1 MSKKSRKKQKPEET
15 PEVSPAEEPSMEAA
29 EITPPEADAE
39 NVLND
44 ESSTEPAAETAGE
57 ETDLP
62 EGVAP
67 GTLSGEPASGEAPPL
82 ALILEAILF
91 ASQKAVTAKELVAH
105 LRNAA
110 AAVPAATAS
119 PALAY
124 AKVKEGQVNDALV
137 ELQAQVAAS
146 GRAYQVRETATGWLL
161 SSAPGYAPWLRA
173 LYPEAKP
180 TRLSASA
187 LETLAII
194 AYRQPITRADM
205 EAVRGVSVD
214 GVMQTLLDRGLVK
227 IAGRSESAG
236 RPLLYATTQFFLDH
250 FGLRHLDELPNAAEL
265 RHIPLPKAEEEGTP
279 ELPGSPR
286 RNPQRALRRPA
297 PKPSRS
303 PRSSRSASRSS
314 SRRWPKRP
322 LPPVR
327 RSYPT
332 GNPVAVRSTPEPPH
346 LPPNHPMEEL
356 KRLRDAIDAIDGQL
370 VVLLNDRAR
379 LAQEIGRI
387 KERDGR
393 PVYVPERAEHLV

>member
-15 PEVSPAEEPSMEAA
+15 PEVPPVDEVPQEAEEITAPEIAEEIDEA
-29 EITPPEADAE
+29 EIVAIE
-39 NVLND
+39 
-44 ESSTEPAAETAGE
+44 ESSEESSEASEPTGE
-57 ETDLP
+57 EAEPQELP

-67 GTLSGEPASGEAPPL
+67 GTLSGEPASGEAPAL

-91 ASQKAVTAKELVAH
+91 ASQKAVTAKELVTH

-110 AAVPAATAS
+110 AAVPGETAS

-265 RHIPLPKAEEEGTP
+265 RHIPLPKAEVEENPAAPAADEGTP
-279 ELPGSPR
+279 ELPGV
-286 RNPQRALRRPA
+286 
-297 PKPSRS
+297 
-303 PRSSRSASRSS
+303 SSESSAEEFAESTEEAVLETVEVSEIIE
-314 SRRWPKRP
+314 
-322 LPPVR
+322 VR
-327 RSYPT
+327 ESVVFEEVANAASPT
-332 GNPVAVRSTPEPPH
+332 GQ
-346 LPPNHPMEEL
+346 EEL
-356 KRLRDAIDAIDGQL
+356 PGEESESAPDH
-370 VVLLNDRAR
+370 
-379 LAQEIGRI
+379 
-387 KERDGR
+387 
-393 PVYVPERAEHLV
+393 P

>member
-15 PEVSPAEEPSMEAA
+15 PEVPPVDETSQESPEITSPEIAEEENPVLEESSAATASEAA
-29 EITPPEADAE
+29 ECTGEDA
-39 NVLND
+39 
-44 ESSTEPAAETAGE
+44 
-57 ETDLP
+57 DLP

-91 ASQKAVTAKELVAH
+91 ASQKAVTAKELVTH

-110 AAVPAATAS
+110 AAVPPETVS

-124 AKVKEGQVNDALV
+124 ARVKEAQVNDALV
-137 ELQAQVAAS
+137 ELQSQVAAS

-161 SSAPGYAPWLRA
+161 SSAPGFAPWLRA

-250 FGLRHLDELPNAAEL
+250 FGLRHLDELPNSAEL
-265 RHIPLPKAEEEGTP
+265 RHIPLPRSESDPAPSSDGVNP
-279 ELPGSPR
+279 ELPEVPVEEPVESAE
-286 RNPQRALRRPA
+286 NPDPETVEVTEIIELRESVVFEEVA
-297 PKPSRS
+297 GD
-303 PRSSRSASRSS
+303 AAGQE
-314 SRRWPKRP
+314 P
-322 LPPVR
+322 LP
-327 RSYPT
+327 SEDQT
-332 GNPVAVRSTPEPPH
+332 ESPE
-346 LPPNHPMEEL
+346 
-356 KRLRDAIDAIDGQL
+356 
-370 VVLLNDRAR
+370 
-379 LAQEIGRI
+379 
-387 KERDGR
+387 
-393 PVYVPERAEHLV
+393 

>member
-1 MSKKSRKKQKPEET
+1 MSKKSRKKQKPDET
-15 PEVSPAEEPSMEAA
+15 PEAPPVDETSEA
-29 EITPPEADAE
+29 I
-39 NVLND
+39 
-44 ESSTEPAAETAGE
+44 AETAVAE
-57 ETDLP
+57 ESSIERSDEPDEAAAEGTPSDELP

-67 GTLSGEPASGEAPPL
+67 HTLSGEPASGEAPPL

-91 ASQKAVTAKELVAH
+91 ASQKAVTAKELVTH

-110 AAVPAATAS
+110 AAVPAETAS

-137 ELQAQVAAS
+137 ELQAQVAAT

-180 TRLSASA
+180 TRLSTSA

-265 RHIPLPKAEEEGTP
+265 RHIPLPKAEAEESVGSSAPDEGTP
-279 ELPGSPR
+279 ELPGVTAEEPAVSSLETVEVTEIIEVRESVVFEEVAEGASPSGQEEI
-286 RNPQRALRRPA
+286 PGEE
-297 PKPSRS
+297 
-303 PRSSRSASRSS
+303 
-314 SRRWPKRP
+314 
-322 LPPVR
+322 
-327 RSYPT
+327 T
-332 GNPVAVRSTPEPPH
+332 EGSTDH
-346 LPPNHPMEEL
+346 H
-356 KRLRDAIDAIDGQL
+356 
-370 VVLLNDRAR
+370 
-379 LAQEIGRI
+379 
-387 KERDGR
+387 
-393 PVYVPERAEHLV
+393 

>member
-1 MSKKSRKKQKPEET
+1 MSKKSRKNKKPEEAS
-15 PEVSPAEEPSMEAA
+15 EVSSIEETSQESTEMTDSEIVTDETTVLQESHTETTADIAEE
-29 EITPPEADAE
+29 
-39 NVLND
+39 
-44 ESSTEPAAETAGE
+44 ETAIH
-57 ETDLP
+57 DLP

-67 GTLSGEPASGEAPPL
+67 GTLSGEPASGDAPAL
-82 ALILEAILF
+82 SLILEAILF
-91 ASQKAVTAKELVAH
+91 ASQKAVTAKELVTH

-110 AAVPAATAS
+110 AAVPAETAS
-119 PALAY
+119 PALSY
-124 AKVKEGQVNDALV
+124 AKVKEGQVHDSLV
-137 ELQAQVAAS
+137 ELQALVAAS

-265 RHIPLPKAEEEGTP
+265 RHIPLPKAEVEESTSASDEATP
-279 ELPGSPR
+279 ELPGVSAEDSAEESFENAGDPALQTVEVTEIIEVRESVVFEEVAEAASPSG
-286 RNPQRALRRPA
+286 Q
-297 PKPSRS
+297 
-303 PRSSRSASRSS
+303 
-314 SRRWPKRP
+314 
-322 LPPVR
+322 
-327 RSYPT
+327 
-332 GNPVAVRSTPEPPH
+332 
-346 LPPNHPMEEL
+346 EEL
-356 KRLRDAIDAIDGQL
+356 PGED
-370 VVLLNDRAR
+370 
-379 LAQEIGRI
+379 
-387 KERDGR
+387 
-393 PVYVPERAEHLV
+393 PEASPDHR

>member
-1 MSKKSRKKQKPEET
+1 MSKKSRKNKKPEEAS
-15 PEVSPAEEPSMEAA
+15 EVSSIEETSQESIEMTDSEILTDETAVLQESHTETTADIAEE
-29 EITPPEADAE
+29 
-39 NVLND
+39 
-44 ESSTEPAAETAGE
+44 ETAIH
-57 ETDLP
+57 DLP

-67 GTLSGEPASGEAPPL
+67 GTLSGEPASGDAPAL
-82 ALILEAILF
+82 SLILEAILF
-91 ASQKAVTAKELVAH
+91 ASQKAVTAKELVTH

-110 AAVPAATAS
+110 AAVPAETAS

-124 AKVKEGQVNDALV
+124 AKVKEGQVHDSLV
-137 ELQAQVAAS
+137 ELQALVAAS

-265 RHIPLPKAEEEGTP
+265 RHIPLPKAGVEESTSASEEATP
-279 ELPGSPR
+279 ELPGVSAEDSAEESFENVGDPALETVEVTEIIEVRESVVFEEVAEAASPSG
-286 RNPQRALRRPA
+286 Q
-297 PKPSRS
+297 
-303 PRSSRSASRSS
+303 
-314 SRRWPKRP
+314 
-322 LPPVR
+322 
-327 RSYPT
+327 
-332 GNPVAVRSTPEPPH
+332 
-346 LPPNHPMEEL
+346 EEL
-356 KRLRDAIDAIDGQL
+356 PGED
-370 VVLLNDRAR
+370 
-379 LAQEIGRI
+379 
-387 KERDGR
+387 
-393 PVYVPERAEHLV
+393 PEASPDHR

>member
-1 MSKKSRKKQKPEET
+1 MSKKSRKNKRPEEAS
-15 PEVSPAEEPSMEAA
+15 EVSSIEETSQESTEKTDSDIATDETAVLGESPAEMTPEIA
-29 EITPPEADAE
+29 EE
-39 NVLND
+39 
-44 ESSTEPAAETAGE
+44 ETAVH
-57 ETDLP
+57 DLP
-62 EGVAP
+62 DGVAP
-67 GTLSGEPASGEAPPL
+67 GTLSGEPASGEAPAL
-82 ALILEAILF
+82 SLILEAILF
-91 ASQKAVTAKELVAH
+91 ASQKAVTAKELVTH

-110 AAVPAATAS
+110 AAVPAETTS

-124 AKVKEGQVNDALV
+124 AKVKEGQVHDALV

-265 RHIPLPKAEEEGTP
+265 RHIPLPKADVDESAATSTSDEATP
-279 ELPGSPR
+279 ELPGVSTEGSAEESLENDGDPALETVEVTEIIEVRESVVFEEVAEGASPSG
-286 RNPQRALRRPA
+286 Q
-297 PKPSRS
+297 
-303 PRSSRSASRSS
+303 
-314 SRRWPKRP
+314 
-322 LPPVR
+322 
-327 RSYPT
+327 
-332 GNPVAVRSTPEPPH
+332 
-346 LPPNHPMEEL
+346 EEL
-356 KRLRDAIDAIDGQL
+356 PGED
-370 VVLLNDRAR
+370 
-379 LAQEIGRI
+379 
-387 KERDGR
+387 
-393 PVYVPERAEHLV
+393 PEESPDHR

>member
-15 PEVSPAEEPSMEAA
+15 HEVPPVDETTQESPVIMAPEIAEPEPVASG
-29 EITPPEADAE
+29 
-39 NVLND
+39 
-44 ESSTEPAAETAGE
+44 ESSVEPAAENFGE
-57 ETDLP
+57 EADPQDLP

-67 GTLSGEPASGEAPPL
+67 GTLSGEPASGEAPAL

-91 ASQKAVTAKELVAH
+91 ASQKAVTAKELVTH

-110 AAVPAATAS
+110 AAATETAS

-265 RHIPLPKAEEEGTP
+265 RHIPLPKADAGVNADASESVEGTP
-279 ELPGSPR
+279 ELPAVSSEETAESAGEPVLETVEVTEIIEVRESVVFEEVADAATPSGQEEVPGEDPEVSPD
-286 RNPQRALRRPA
+286 
-297 PKPSRS
+297 
-303 PRSSRSASRSS
+303 
-314 SRRWPKRP
+314 
-322 LPPVR
+322 
-327 RSYPT
+327 
-332 GNPVAVRSTPEPPH
+332 
-346 LPPNHPMEEL
+346 HP
-356 KRLRDAIDAIDGQL
+356 
-370 VVLLNDRAR
+370 
-379 LAQEIGRI
+379 
-387 KERDGR
+387 
-393 PVYVPERAEHLV
+393 